1 MQYSST
7 GGYNVGAGKQIDP
20 YIIIEQPAVQRAEQE
35 KVAVLTAIERFTDTD
50 WWITIGRDW
59 IEVIA
64 R

>member
-7 GGYNVGAGKQIDP
+7 GGYNIGAGKQIDP
-20 YIIIEQPAVQRAEQE
+20 YIIIEQSAVRRAERR
-35 KVAVLTAIERFTDTD
+35 KVGVLTAIERFTDTD
-50 WWITIGRDW
+50 CWIDIRQDR